1 MEAEVKKIFIVILVV
16 IAFQKWDAISAAF
29 SPSQSASNTEAHSV
43 ILYATSWCGYCAKT
57 RELLNKNDIKYFEY
71 DVEKS
76 AEGREQRKKLGGNGV
91 PVLVINGEVVKGYNP
106 TKILELVNKK
116 I

>member
-1 MEAEVKKIFIVILVV
+1 MKKILIVIFAV
-16 IAFQKWDAISAAF
+16 IIFQKWDVLSTVMAPTQASAT
-29 SPSQSASNTEAHSV
+29 QGEQTV
-43 ILYATSWCGYCAKT
+43 ILYATSWCGYCAKA
-57 RELLNKNDIKYFEY
+57 RELLDDNGIDYVEF

-106 TKILELVNKK
+106 SKILALVNKRT
-116 I
+116 

>member
-1 MEAEVKKIFIVILVV
+1 MLRSRHHKAHLIQKLTASSYMPLLGVV
-16 IAFQKWDAISAAF
+16 IVLKLESCSAKMTLSILSMMWKNQQRAG
-29 SPSQSASNTEAHSV
+29 SNE
-43 ILYATSWCGYCAKT
+43 
-57 RELLNKNDIKYFEY
+57 
-71 DVEKS
+71 
-76 AEGREQRKKLGGNGV
+76 KKLGGNGV